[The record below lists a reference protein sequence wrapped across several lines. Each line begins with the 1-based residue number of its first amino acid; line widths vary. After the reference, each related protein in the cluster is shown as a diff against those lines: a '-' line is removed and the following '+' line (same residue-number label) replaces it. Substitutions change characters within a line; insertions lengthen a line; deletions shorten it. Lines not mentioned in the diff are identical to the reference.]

1 MNGIQIFNN
10 PQFGQIRTVEIDN
23 EPHFVASDIAK
34 VLGYAK
40 PQNAIAAH
48 VDEDDSLKWGITDT
62 LGREQETIL
71 INESGLYSLIM
82 SSKLPQAKQ
91 FKKWVTAEVL
101 PTIRKHGAYMSEQV
115 IERTLQDP
123 DYLIQLATAMK
134 QEREARLIAEQEAK
148 MAQLA
153 LKQAAPAIAYQKV
166 VEQSVN
172 SILIRD
178 LAKLMCKDG
187 VKIGQNKLFGWL
199 REHKYINDYNEPY
212 QRYMDMGLFER
223 IPYQV
228 DHGGE
233 MRTHFTTKV
242 TGKGQVYFV
251 NKFMQ
256 ECRQDHL

>member
-1 MNGIQIFNN
+1 MNEIQIFNN
-10 PQFGQIRTVEIDN
+10 PEFGQIRTVEINN
-23 EPHFVASDIAK
+23 EPYFIGADVAI
-34 VLGYAK
+34 VLGY
-40 PQNAIAAH
+40 QNVSRDINAH
-48 VDEDDSLKWGITDT
+48 VDEEDRLKYQISTSGQM
-62 LGREQETIL
+62 REMIV

-82 SSKLPQAKQ
+82 SSKQPIAKP
-91 FKKWVTAEVL
+91 FKRYVTSEVL
-101 PTIRKHGAYMSEQV
+101 PTIRKHGAYLSDSA
-115 IERTLQDP
+115 IEKTLTDP

-153 LKQAAPAIAYQKV
+153 LEKAAPAIAYQKV

-251 NKFMQ
+251 NKYMQ
-256 ECRQDHL
+256 ECQPNLL